1 MNLLLEPTGIVW
13 SFPFEHPFILW
24 FQSLGGEGSFLYY
37 LNNFFS
43 IFGEEYFIA
52 LLLGLIYWGFSK
64 SIGEKI
70 TFTVIAGNVINTL
83 IKNIFCRSRP
93 FNSVEEIQNFR
104 DVDGYSFPSGHSSGS
119 SSLLGSTAWNYR
131 EKKFKWLWIIAI
143 ALPIFVAI
151 SRVYLG
157 AHYPTDVIGGLLLG
171 VLTILLFEFLYNV
184 VPNKYYIYIGMLVVG
199 FCGFFYCDTSDYY
212 TSYGMLFGFVFGVI
226 FEEKITKFSNTKS
239 WWRITLR
246 ALVGGALFIGL
257 NYLLKLPFTSLLNE
271 EHLWFERTYRVLRYA
286 LITFIL
292 WGVYPLTFA
301 QAEKL
306 WIKFGWIKPKQS
318 DFEGIETTQE

>member
-13 SFPFEHPFILW
+13 SFSFEHPFILW
-24 FQSLGGEGSFLYY
+24 FQSLGGRGSFLFY

-52 LLLGLIYWGFSK
+52 LLLGLIYWGLNK
-64 SIGEKI
+64 NIGEKV
-70 TFTVIAGNVINTL
+70 TFTVISGNVLNTL

-119 SSLLGSTAWNYR
+119 SSLMGSIAWNYR
-131 EKKFKWLWIIAI
+131 QKRYKWLWIIAI
-143 ALPIFVAI
+143 ILPICVAI

-171 VLTILLFEFLYNV
+171 VIVIVLFELLYNV
-184 VPNKYYIYIGMLVVG
+184 IPNKYYLYIGMAILG
-199 FCGFFYCDTSDYY
+199 FCGFFYSTTSDYF
-212 TSYGMLFGFVFGVI
+212 TSYGMLVGFIFGVF
-226 FEEKITKFSNTKS
+226 FEQKITKFSNTKI
-239 WWRITLR
+239 WWRIALR
-246 ALVGGALFIGL
+246 AIVGGGLFIGL
-257 NYLLKLPFTSLLNE
+257 NSLLKLPFSSLLNDQ
-271 EHLWFERTYRVLRYA
+271 HLWFERIYRVIRYA
-286 LITFIL
+286 TVTFVL
-292 WGVYPLTFA
+292 WGVYPLLFN

-306 WIKFGWIKPKQS
+306 WKKFGWIHDSQDVP
-318 DFEGIETTQE
+318 QEQTSEV